1 MTKEEKELAI
11 KAAIEKRTKVQT
23 GEGKTNE
30 HAALLKAEKEK
41 RGAKKEKVHGNE
53 STMY

>member
-1 MTKEEKELAI
+1 LTKEEKEAAI
-11 KAAIEKRTKVQT
+11 KAAMEKRTKVQNVD
-23 GEGKTNE
+23 GKTNE
-30 HAALLKAEKEK
+30 HAKLLKAEKEK